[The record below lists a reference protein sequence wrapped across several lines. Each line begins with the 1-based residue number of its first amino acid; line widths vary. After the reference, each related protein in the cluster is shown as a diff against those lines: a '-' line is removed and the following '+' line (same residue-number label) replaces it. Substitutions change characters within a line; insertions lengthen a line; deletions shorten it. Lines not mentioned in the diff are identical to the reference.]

1 MTRRIRK
8 LTDDQVRAI
17 RASAGDAKILAAR
30 YGVQR
35 SYVYRLR
42 NGTRKQLV
50 PDLKPGPADPGP
62 AAALVV
68 GSMKPVTIIAILRK
82 DMRRVEQQLTAGE
95 ISVEFAERELSWMRQ
110 VVEHSQQAIVHAAR
124 HPPPSATNF

>member
-1 MTRRIRK
+1 M
-8 LTDDQVRAI
+8 LVEQPW
-17 RASAGDAKILAAR
+17 AAR

-50 PDLKPGPADPGP
+50 PELKPANPGP
-62 AAALVV
+62 AAGLVL

-82 DMRRVEQQLTAGE
+82 DMGRVERQLTAGE
-95 ISVEFAERELSWMRQ
+95 ISAEFAERELSWMRQ
-110 VVEHSQQAIVHAAR
+110 VVEHSKQAIVRAAR
-124 HPPPSATNF
+124 HPPPSARGF